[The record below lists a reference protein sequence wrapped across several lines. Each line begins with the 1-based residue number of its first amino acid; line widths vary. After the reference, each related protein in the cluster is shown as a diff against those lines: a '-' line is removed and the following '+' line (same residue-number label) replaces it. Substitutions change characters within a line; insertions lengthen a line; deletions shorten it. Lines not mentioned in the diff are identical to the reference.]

1 VEILAA
7 FLNTGSVESKSSN
20 SSPYILF

>member
-1 VEILAA
+1 VEIIAA